1 MVENISGA
9 HIMMLILK
17 IWTKKGDSLKQTR
30 DEKNRIH
37 FHVRVENDI
46 EIIHNFINTIVKNLI

>member
-1 MVENISGA
+1 
-9 HIMMLILK
+9 MMLILK